1 MKPVSQLITSLSDD
15 EEDMDEESRWP
26 KLRRLSTDKQQ
37 MSYDDDEE
45 EYEQDEN
52 TEYKVNFNY
61 LFFLIPVSNTHVK
74 K

>member
-52 TEYKVNFNY
+52 TEYKVTFNY
-61 LFFLIPVSNTHVK
+61 LFFF
-74 K
+74 

>member
-1 MKPVSQLITSLSDD
+1 MKPVSQLITSLSDE

-37 MSYDDDEE
+37 MSYDEE

-52 TEYKVNFNY
+52 TEYKVTFNC
-61 LFFLIPVSNTHVK
+61 LFFFSR
-74 K
+74 